1 MTQTEAIR
9 RHLLKHNS
17 ITPMEALRHYRCMRL
32 AARINDLRK
41 DGFSVLSTRVTRGD
55 KTFAKYVM
63 G

>member
-1 MTQTEAIR
+1 MSQTEAIR

-17 ITPMEALRHYRCMRL
+17 ITPMEALRRYRCMRL
-32 AARINDLRK
+32 AARIRDLRK
-41 DGFSVLSTRVTRGD
+41 TGFSVLSVRVKRGE